1 MSYSI
6 FPFTFR
12 CLKKIFRI
20 IINLFMNHPNL
31 RVQYKEKR
39 SCENRETFIVMCKL
53 IIKHLIKNK
62 LRENI

>member
-1 MSYSI
+1 
-6 FPFTFR
+6 
-12 CLKKIFRI
+12 
-20 IINLFMNHPNL
+20 MNHPNL

-62 LRENI
+62 LREKHLKERDCRGKDRKSSLQNG

>member
-1 MSYSI
+1 
-6 FPFTFR
+6 
-12 CLKKIFRI
+12 
-20 IINLFMNHPNL
+20 MNHPNL